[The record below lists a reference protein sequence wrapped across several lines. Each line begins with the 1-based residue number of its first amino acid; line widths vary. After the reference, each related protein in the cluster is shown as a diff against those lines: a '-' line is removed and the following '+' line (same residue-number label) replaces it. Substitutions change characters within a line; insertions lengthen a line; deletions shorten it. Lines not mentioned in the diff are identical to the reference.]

1 MGYAAE
7 GVAEVQ
13 EGPSVAAKARDEAIQ
28 CACLPRPSV
37 QGAVVFGENFNHF
50 SLCFAVIVALHV
62 LFYYLLLIN
71 IVDKCWKLPWS
82 SYKKIIYF

>member
-13 EGPSVAAKARDEAIQ
+13 EGPSVATKARDEAIQ

-50 SLCFAVIVALHV
+50 SLCLVVIVALHV
-62 LFYYLLLIN
+62 LYDLLLIN
-71 IVDKCWKLPWS
+71 IVDKCCMLPWS